1 MSSRTPQQNM
11 LISRANTLQADL
23 FNAVIIVMTGIIG
36 AFELFEDEIRHLTE
50 ITSSPEYRLDVNDFL
65 ENFSFEIIDS
75 IRGENWQLY
84 TLSQDVSER
93 VISFFDEYVDD
104 GLLED
109 LEHPLF
115 DVDQIDIITNAIYR
129 IARNYEM

>member
-1 MSSRTPQQNM
+1 
-11 LISRANTLQADL
+11 
-23 FNAVIIVMTGIIG
+23 MTGIIG